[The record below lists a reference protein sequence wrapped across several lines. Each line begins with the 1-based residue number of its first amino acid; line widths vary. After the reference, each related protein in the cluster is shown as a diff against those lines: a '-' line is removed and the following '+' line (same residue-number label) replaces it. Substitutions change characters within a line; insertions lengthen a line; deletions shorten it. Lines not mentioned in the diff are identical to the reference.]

1 MVRMKNKIW
10 KLLLSFALAFA
21 LWLYVITVVS
31 PGSKD
36 TFYNVPVV
44 LQGETVL
51 ESRGLIITAGGSPTV
66 TLELGGNRSDL
77 SKLDRSNITVIAD
90 LARIYDPGEHELSY
104 DISYPGSVAS
114 NAIEELSRSPGTVT
128 VTIEQLVSKEIPVI
142 VNYSGNVPTGCI
154 ADKENAELD
163 HKAILIEGPASVIEK
178 ITQARINVD
187 IDGRTESFSESYRY
201 TLCDTEGNPVDAQLV
216 VTNVAQVNLSLL
228 IQHVK
233 EIPLT
238 VNVVDGGGATK
249 DTTSVVLQTPT
260 IMVAGTA
267 AALEQID
274 QIELATIHLADYMR
288 DTEITYPLNLPA
300 NLTNLTGLTHV
311 TVSIAFP
318 ELRTATYQ
326 VTNFQV
332 LNVPEGMEAALVTRE
347 LTVKV
352 RGPMELVN
360 KMTAGDILVTVDLTG
375 ESLGTFTKLA
385 AVTLDKEFSQV
396 GIIGTYNVSV
406 TVLEPVEA
414 MSDDAEGTDPEN

>member
-1 MVRMKNKIW
+1 MKNNFW
-10 KLLLSFALAFA
+10 KLLLSFALAFS

-36 TFYNVPVV
+36 TFYHVPVV

-51 ESRGLIITAGGSPTV
+51 QNRGLIITSGGSPTV
-66 TLELGGNRSDL
+66 TLELEGNRSDL

-90 LARIYDPGEHELSY
+90 LSRIYDPGEHELSY

-114 NAIEELSRSPGTVT
+114 NAIEELSRSPGTVKVT
-128 VTIEQLVSKEIPVI
+128 VEQLISKEIQVV

-163 HKAILIEGPASVIEK
+163 HKTILIEGPASVIDS
-178 ITQARINVD
+178 ITQAKINVD
-187 IDGRTESFSESYRY
+187 IDGLTESFSQAYRY
-201 TLCDTEGNPVDAQLV
+201 TLCDAQGEPVDAQLV

-233 EIPLT
+233 EIPLI

-249 DTTSVVLQTPT
+249 ETTSVVLQTPT

-311 TVSIAFP
+311 TVSLTFP

-326 VTNFQV
+326 VTNFRV

-352 RGPMELVN
+352 RGPMELVS
-360 KMTAGDILVTVDLTG
+360 KMTADDILVTVDLTG

-406 TVLEPVEA
+406 TVLEPMEA
-414 MSDDAEGTDPEN
+414 MSDDAEGSDPAN